1 MFPFL
6 KMSTAPFDLGLM
18 ADDLFKWL
26 GAVWTG
32 IYVTPFITIG
42 FTVLF
47 LIGTKCSPLILITAF
62 TYCFLAETFTA
73 VLKTALCNFGITF
86 NGI

>member
-6 KMSTAPFDLGLM
+6 KMSMEPFDLGLM

-32 IYVTPFITIG
+32 IYVSPLITIG

-47 LIGTKCSPLILITAF
+47 FIGTKCSPFIFITAF
-62 TYCFLAETFTA
+62 TYGFLAGTFTA
-73 VLKTALCNFGITF
+73 VLKTALLTFGITF